1 MGVARLLAKGWVV
14 FCLFAGGYVLDEV
27 AATAGG
33 SAFAVMLRVLL
44 IVLLFG
50 AMGLLFAG
58 GYAAAVSSGEG
69 RLIERFRP
77 HHVIPGFNAIV
88 FMVFALAS
96 FLVQTLYLPEHAAG
110 GILDTLQ
117 NALEFAVPG
126 QARLK
131 VLLLSCGLDGGRMF
145 ASAFAWLLAFI
156 FLGSSLSRIRLAAG
170 IVRLERKQR
179 PEPLTPTGL
188 AALLGFCA
196 VVGIQLLY
204 VGSLYTLVP
213 CGVARGITGDLLV
226 GLAPLLLAY
235 LIVAALTNLLALGPE
250 A

>member
-1 MGVARLLAKGWVV
+1 MGVARLLAKGWIV
-14 FCLFAGGYVLDEV
+14 FCLFAGGYALRDA
-27 AATAGG
+27 AATAGV
-33 SAFAVMLRVLL
+33 SLLAVLPRVLL
-44 IVLLFG
+44 IIVLFG

-69 RLIERFRP
+69 SLAQRFRP
-77 HHVIPGFNAIV
+77 HHVIPGFSAIV
-88 FMVFALAS
+88 FMVFALVS
-96 FLVQTLYLPEHAAG
+96 FLVQAFYLPDHVAG
-110 GILDTLQ
+110 GILGTLQ
-117 NALEFAVPG
+117 SAIAFAVPG
-126 QARLK
+126 QGRLGV
-131 VLLLSCGLDGGRMF
+131 VLLACGLDGGRTF
-145 ASAFAWLLAFI
+145 AAAFGWLLAFI

-170 IVRLERKQR
+170 IVRLERKER

-188 AALLGFCA
+188 AALLGFSA

-204 VGSLYTLVP
+204 IGSLYRLLP
-213 CGVARGITGDLLV
+213 CDVMRGITGDLLV